1 MFTDEETGRER
12 QDNLQESTYEG
23 LTSTHVSLHFC
34 KDFPEDSS
42 DDSWWWP
49 AECIKGTRAKG
60 SFWIQM
66 WRNLGHRP
74 DYGVMRMET

>member
-1 MFTDEETGRER
+1 MKHRHYLLYLLNYLMFTDEETGRER

-42 DDSWWWP
+42 ED
-49 AECIKGTRAKG
+49 I
-60 SFWIQM
+60 
-66 WRNLGHRP
+66 
-74 DYGVMRMET
+74 